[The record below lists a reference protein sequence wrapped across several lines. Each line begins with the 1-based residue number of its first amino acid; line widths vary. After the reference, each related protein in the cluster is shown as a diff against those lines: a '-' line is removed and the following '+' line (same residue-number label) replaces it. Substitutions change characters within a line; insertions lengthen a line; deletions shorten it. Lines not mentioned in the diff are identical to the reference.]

1 MAFDQEPTEIEK
13 RTLQDSRKKPT
24 PALSWFTFLG
34 RRREFR
40 RKSDQEKGGYVDR
53 YSSKLFLFFVLI
65 LGLNILDVVF
75 TMIILDHKGWEFN
88 PIVESVMNIHGDG
101 FWIWKF
107 AIVSFSLTLLCL
119 HSKFRHVKHVII
131 ALSLIYLLTIIYQI
145 FVLSRL

>member
-1 MAFDQEPTEIEK
+1 
-13 RTLQDSRKKPT
+13 
-24 PALSWFTFLG
+24 
-34 RRREFR
+34 
-40 RKSDQEKGGYVDR
+40 
-53 YSSKLFLFFVLI
+53 
-65 LGLNILDVVF
+65 
-75 TMIILDHKGWEFN
+75 MIILDHKGWEFN